1 MNGPALRLALR
12 FALYEVYSF
21 ERMVEENGGSVKA
34 R

>member
-1 MNGPALRLALR
+1 MNGPALRLALHDAK
-12 FALYEVYSF
+12 FCCYSL